1 MSGSH
6 ILFSGAMLQ
15 SPNYVASV
23 EAGELVPQITLNKF
37 RTEEEEWTWW
47 DRLQIMYKMMRS
59 EEHGNNPVE
68 EEFCDEKE
76 KPTELFAACNEERC
90 PAR

>member
-1 MSGSH
+1 MVKY
-6 ILFSGAMLQ
+6 Q
-15 SPNYVASV
+15 CQDPN
-23 EAGELVPQITLNKF
+23 NK
-37 RTEEEEWTWW
+37 
-47 DRLQIMYKMMRS
+47 
-59 EEHGNNPVE
+59 PVE